1 MENLDERIA
10 NIQLKISDDI
20 SQEHIEILRKYWEFD
35 EDFKLVNQPTPMRK
49 AIGMSQKELIDL
61 VVAHSSM
68 SFYLFCPDCNS
79 MELQNPNS
87 QTQFRGCVSI
97 LKKSYY
103 RFKCK
108 HCQSLLFKQQEQ
120 QKILQ
125 EEERK
130 RELKEKLKEYHLA
143 IDERAWQNLS
153 AFENGVLK
161 HAIQLNDIAELKKY
175 YFGKGM
181 QSYKMMFTALR
192 ILEAEKLVFLTM
204 DNWNKN
210 YIENYQY
217 LPRLSAEY
225 EFVQSNEQQNNTGSS
240 VQMNNETK
248 EIKFKLTV
256 NKSQVHSDSPAHAGT
271 VTFKEKIVIEPG
283 EEYVFG
289 LWNRSNEDLYLTMV
303 PLENMENLPVQ
314 KRLQS
319 LPIPIRKGVEDF
331 LNSIG
336 KGLWLE

>member
-1 MENLDERIA
+1 MGYIQEKIA
-10 NIQLKISDDI
+10 NIQLKISNDI
-20 SQEHIEILRKYWEFD
+20 SEEKIELLKKYWEYD
-35 EDFKLVNQPTPMRK
+35 ENFNLVNQPTPLRDAM
-49 AIGMSQKELIDL
+49 GMSQKDLLDL
-61 VVAHSSM
+61 VAEHSTM
-68 SFYLFCPDCNS
+68 SFYQFCRECNS

-87 QTQFRGCVSI
+87 QTQFRSCVSS
-97 LKKSYY
+97 LKRFYDHFMCEYCKKLKS
-103 RFKCK
+103 
-108 HCQSLLFKQQEQ
+108 QQIEQ
-120 QKILQ
+120 QNQIELEKK
-125 EEERK
+125 EHERK
-130 RELKEKLKEYHLA
+130 EKIKKYHVA
-143 IDERAWQNLS
+143 ISEKVWRNLS

-161 HAIQLNDIAELKKY
+161 HAIQLNGIAELKQY

-181 QSYKMMFTALR
+181 QAYKMMFTALR

-204 DNWNKN
+204 DNRNKN
-210 YIENYQY
+210 FIKNYQY

-225 EFVQSNEQQNNTGSS
+225 EFEQNKEQQTNKGSS
-240 VQMNNETK
+240 VQMNNETN

-256 NKSQVHSDSPAHAGT
+256 NKNQVHPDSPAHAGT

-289 LWNRSNEDLYLTMV
+289 LWNRANEELYLTMV
-303 PLENMENLPVQ
+303 PLEKMENLPIQ

-319 LPIPIRKGVEDF
+319 YPIPIRKGIEDF